1 MQGLSAVTRKCFISA
16 LGLLFVAVCTTLFAE
31 VKPVLND
38 EVSALL
44 SRMSVAI
51 RNSNYQGRFVY
62 IMGNDT
68 SSFELQHALINNKE
82 YERLVF
88 LNKKEQEVVRI
99 GHDVYCSHT
108 GNELLREHKQSTGN
122 PFSDKSKALGKGL
135 FNNYAIKVV
144 KEGERVA
151 GRDAYKI
158 KFIAKD
164 KNRFNHVLW
173 IDKAS
178 NLLLKSEVRDPM
190 VGSLETFE
198 YVQLETD
205 VDIPESEFGH
215 KDYIRHTPKHFP
227 PHEAKANKHE
237 DLEPK
242 LVKYAHD
249 SERKQWQ
256 VSWLPEGFYFSGQ
269 SREVL
274 EDNKSV
280 TMLMFADGLAAIT
293 VFIEAVED
301 AGTFSESSQTGA
313 LSTYSQALSINGENF
328 MITAVGDVQLTT
340 LERIT
345 KALRLATK

>member
-1 MQGLSAVTRKCFISA
+1 MYGLLSVTKKYFITG
-16 LGLLFVAVCTTLFAE
+16 LVLLFVALSTTLFAE
-31 VKPVLND
+31 LRPLLND
-38 EVSALL
+38 EASALL

-51 RNSNYQGRFVY
+51 RNSNYHGRFVY
-62 IMGNDT
+62 IMGSDT

-88 LNKKEQEVVRI
+88 LNKKDQEVVRI
-99 GHDVYCSHT
+99 GHDIYCSHT
-108 GNELLREHKQSTGN
+108 GNELLREHKQSIGN

-135 FNNYAIKVV
+135 FNNYDINIVR
-144 KEGERVA
+144 EGQRVA
-151 GRDAYKI
+151 GREAVKI

-205 VDIPESEFGH
+205 IDIPESAFEH
-215 KDYIRHTPKHFP
+215 KGYIRHVPKHFL
-227 PHEAKANKHE
+227 PHETKENNHGE
-237 DLEPK
+237 F
-242 LVKYAHD
+242 VKPAHD
-249 SERKQWQ
+249 KKGKRWQ
-256 VSWLPEGFYFSGQ
+256 VSWLPDGFYFSGKSQ
-269 SREVL
+269 EVL
-274 EDNKSV
+274 GNNKSV

-293 VFIEAVED
+293 VFIEAVD
-301 AGTFSESSQTGA
+301 SAGSFSEISQTGA
-313 LSTYSQALSINGENF
+313 LSTYSKALSIDGENF
-328 MITAVGDVQLTT
+328 MITAVGDVQLTS

-345 KALRLATK
+345 KALSLVKQ